1 MRGPNGEELPGAIL
15 FACTMNSVRSVMAY
29 AIMKHLY
36 GKFVYVD
43 AAGVRA
49 GDLDPFAVEVM
60 EELGIEIGKYRPK
73 TFESMEDS
81 SMFDLCVTLS
91 PEAQHRAIDLAHTSA
106 IEIEYWPTLDPTLVE
121 GSREQRLEAYRATRD
136 GIMKRIKD
144 RFAEK
149 PVSDT

>member
-15 FACTMNSVRSVMAY
+15 FACTMNSVRSVMAF
-29 AIMKHLY
+29 AIMKYLY

-49 GDLDPFAVEVM
+49 GALDPMAVEVM
-60 EELGIEIGKYRPK
+60 DEIGIEIGKYHPK
-73 TFESMEDS
+73 TFEDMAD

-91 PEAQHRAIDLAHTSA
+91 PEAQHRAVDLAHTSA

-121 GSREQRLEAYRATRD
+121 GSRDQRLEAYRAARD
-136 GIMKRIKD
+136 GLMKRIKD
-144 RFAEK
+144 RFAQK
-149 PVSDT
+149 RGSDT

>member
-1 MRGPNGEELPGAIL
+1 
-15 FACTMNSVRSVMAY
+15 
-29 AIMKHLY
+29 
-36 GKFVYVD
+36 
-43 AAGVRA
+43 
-49 GDLDPFAVEVM
+49 
-60 EELGIEIGKYRPK
+60 
-73 TFESMEDS
+73 
-81 SMFDLCVTLS
+81 MFDLCVTLS

-106 IEIEYWPTLDPTLVE
+106 IEIEYWPTMDPTLVE